1 MKNPAAA
8 LTALIRDYRKS
19 FLANN
24 GVESYYKINSGL
36 CEEFAYE
43 VHERFEHRHL
53 VGVMYTE
60 ELLDEDDQLEF
71 DRPGIVVPEG
81 LSRQEM
87 AEVRLG
93 GHCFLT
99 MKGRWYDA
107 ECPEGVD
114 NVLDLPIFR
123 RPIVLTLRQKG
134 IPTEDVVT
142 DDVVPAPPC
151 KVANPSPAVRHERG
165 DSPSP

>member
-1 MKNPAAA
+1 MKTPAEA
-8 LTALIRDYRKS
+8 LTALIKDYRKS
-19 FLANN
+19 FLENN
-24 GVESYYKINSGL
+24 DVESYYKINSGL

-53 VGVMYTE
+53 LGVMYTE
-60 ELLDEDDQLEF
+60 ELLDEDDQVEWN
-71 DRPGIVVPEG
+71 RPGIGLPDG

-87 AEVRLG
+87 EDVRLG

-123 RPIVLTLRQKG
+123 RPIVLTLRRKG
-134 IPTEDVVT
+134 VPTEDVVT
-142 DDVVPAPPC
+142 DDVIPAPVCQVP
-151 KVANPSPAVRHERG
+151 NPRLPARREVDESPF
-165 DSPSP
+165 P